1 MMSFQECSS
10 HKIAARPERRRQF
23 ENDLRSS
30 AEVAL
35 SLLTACLGI
44 DQLKEQVNFLL
55 FKIVFHWHLRSL
67 SGKENILSLHVRINI
82 LSLHVRISSE
92 ITGSL
97 FTAKLFITHLL

>member
-44 DQLKEQVNFLL
+44 DQLKEQVLEGFASWLRFCHGISASNLASLPLVYTALSSLNSDQFLEAAVNGTDC
-55 FKIVFHWHLRSL
+55 I
-67 SGKENILSLHVRINI
+67 
-82 LSLHVRISSE
+82 
-92 ITGSL
+92 
-97 FTAKLFITHLL
+97 